1 MDAYEKLGVFYLGKG
16 YDLKEKKVKDDLLLY
31 DSKDLVTHA
40 VCVGMTGS
48 GKTGL
53 CIALIEEAALDGVP
67 AILIDPKGDLS
78 NLLLTFPALKPA
90 DFEPWVNPDDA
101 RQKGLSTAEF
111 AVKQSET
118 WTKGLADWQ
127 EDGARIQ
134 KLRDSVEFKVY
145 TPGSNAGFPVSILKS
160 FAAPPQ
166 AVIEDGELMRE
177 RVSTTVTSLLSLVGI
192 DADPLKSREHILL
205 SNIIESTWRKGQ
217 DLDLADL
224 IQQVQRPAIK
234 KIGVLELDSFYPE
247 KDRFE
252 LMMSLNNLLASP
264 GFAAWLEGEALDID
278 KILYT
283 PKGKPRVA
291 IFSIAHL
298 GDSERMFFTSL
309 LLNQIL
315 GWMRTQSG
323 TTSLRSILYMDEIF
337 GYLPPLG
344 NPPSKLPLLT
354 LLKQARAFGLGLV
367 LSTQNPVD
375 LDYKALSNAGTWF
388 VGRLQTERDKARLL
402 DGLEGASASLGGK
415 FDRSKMEATIAGLG
429 NRVFL
434 MNNTHDDESVV
445 FTTRWVMSYLRG
457 PLTREQIKVL
467 MDPMKSANKQSGQVE
482 KTSTAATMTA
492 PSAATKLV
500 DETSAQVVPAPVQ
513 KTTTSSASVRM
524 VTVPADVPTFYL
536 PVKKSPGGGQLIYR
550 PSLVGV
556 VRTHYVDSKLKI
568 DSFQTGAYTT
578 PMTDKPV
585 PVDWAVAK
593 ELPIPVDSLTKSSE
607 EGASYADL
615 PSAAGRSTSFTDW
628 EKEFT
633 TWLVSAQDI
642 DLFRSPSMN
651 IISNSGETEAQFRVR
666 LTQKAREARDEQTE
680 KLRAKYAP
688 KIQTLQ
694 EKVRKAT
701 QALEKEKDQVKAAD
715 LQSAISIG
723 ATLLGALSGRRTS
736 SRVATAARG
745 VGRSISQRADI
756 SSATENEAAL
766 KEQLTTLQKEFDE
779 EVAALTTK
787 IDPATETFETVS
799 IHPKKTDIAVQLLA
813 VLWQPYMQTPQGAE
827 VPAW

>member
-1 MDAYEKLGVFYLGKG
+1 MDAFEKLGVFYLGKG

-53 CIALIEEAALDGVP
+53 CISLIEEAALDGVP
-67 AILIDPKGDLS
+67 AILIDPKGDLA
-78 NLLLTFPALKPA
+78 NLLLTFPSLKPS

-101 RQKGLSTAEF
+101 RQKGLSTADY
-111 AVKQSET
+111 ASKQAET
-118 WTKGLADWQ
+118 WSKGLADWQ
-127 EDGARIQ
+127 ENGTRIQ
-134 KLRDSVEFKVY
+134 KLRDAVEFKIY
-145 TPGSNAGFPVSILKS
+145 TPGSSAGFPVSILKS
-160 FAAPPQ
+160 FAAPSSQ
-166 AVIEDGELMRE
+166 IIEDGELMRE
-177 RVSTTVTSLLSLVGI
+177 RVSTTVTSLLSLVGL
-192 DADPLKSREHILL
+192 DVDPLKSREHILL

-264 GFAAWLEGEALDID
+264 GFSAWLEGEPLDID

-283 PKGKPRVA
+283 PKGKPRIA

-298 GDSERMFFTSL
+298 GDAERMFFTSL

-315 GWMRTQSG
+315 GWMRAQTG

-337 GYLPPLG
+337 GYLPPLA

-415 FDRSKMEATIAGLG
+415 FNRSKMEATIAGLG

-445 FTTRWVMSYLRG
+445 FTTRWAMSYLRG
-457 PLTREQIKVL
+457 PLTREQIKTL
-467 MDPMKSANKQSGQVE
+467 MDPMKAAEKQTPLAGKVAAG
-482 KTSTAATMTA
+482 TAIASTGI
-492 PSAATKLV
+492 PKNV
-500 DETSAQVVPAPVQ
+500 DETSTQAVQ
-513 KTTTSSASVRM
+513 SASQKPTNVSTGARL
-524 VTVPADVPTFYL
+524 VTVPADIPTFYI
-536 PVKKSPGGGQLIYR
+536 PVKKAPGNAQLIYK
-550 PSLVGV
+550 PSLIGV
-556 VRTHYVDSKLKI
+556 VRTHYADAKLKI

-578 PMTDKPV
+578 PMTDKPI
-585 PVDWAVAK
+585 PVDWVDAK
-593 ELPIPVDSLTKSSE
+593 ELPVPVDSLTKSSE
-607 EGASYADL
+607 ENAAYADL

-633 TWLVSAQDI
+633 TWLAGVQDI
-642 DLFRSPSMN
+642 DLLRSPSTN
-651 IISNSGETEAQFRVR
+651 TISNSGETEAQFRAR
-666 LTQKAREARDEQTE
+666 LSLMAREGRDDQTE
-680 KLRAKYAP
+680 KLRTKYAP
-688 KIQTLQ
+688 KIQALQ

-701 QALEKEKDQVKAAD
+701 QAVEKEKDQVKAAD

-756 SSATENEAAL
+756 SSATENETAL
-766 KEQLTTLQKEFDE
+766 KEQLAALQKEFDD
-779 EVAALTTK
+779 EVAALVKK
-787 IDPATETFETVS
+787 IDPTTEVFETVS
-799 IHPKKTDIAVQLLA
+799 IHPKKTDISVQLLA
-813 VLWQPYMQTPQGAE
+813 LLWQPYLQTPQGGE

>member
-78 NLLLTFPALKPA
+78 NLLLTFPALKPT
-90 DFEPWVNPDDA
+90 DFEPWVNQDDA

-111 AVKQSET
+111 AVKQAET

-127 EDGARIQ
+127 ENGARIQ
-134 KLRDSVEFKVY
+134 KLRDSVEFKIF

-166 AVIEDGELMRE
+166 AIIEDGELMRE

-205 SNIIESTWRKGQ
+205 SNIIESIWRKGQ

-224 IQQVQRPAIK
+224 IQQVQRPALK

-298 GDSERMFFTSL
+298 GDAERMFFTSL

-315 GWMRTQSG
+315 GWMRAQSG

-375 LDYKALSNAGTWF
+375 LDYKALSNTGTWF

-415 FDRSKMEATIAGLG
+415 FNRSKMEATIAGLG

-467 MDPMKSANKQSGQVE
+467 MDPMKTADKQSGQAA
-482 KTSTAATMTA
+482 KTSTGATMTV
-492 PSAATKLV
+492 PSTASKVV
-500 DETSAQVVPAPVQ
+500 DETSAQAVLVPGQ
-513 KTTTSSASVRM
+513 KTTTSSTSVRM
-524 VTVPADVPTFYL
+524 ITVPADVPTFYL
-536 PVKKSPGGGQLIYR
+536 PVKKSPSGGQLIYR

-568 DSFQTGAYTT
+568 DSFQTGAFTT

-585 PVDWAVAK
+585 PVDWADAK

-666 LTQKAREARDEQTE
+666 LSQKAREARDEQTE

-688 KIQTLQ
+688 KIQALQ

-766 KEQLTTLQKEFDE
+766 REQLTALQKEFDD
-779 EVAALTTK
+779 EVASLTTK

-813 VLWQPYMQTPQGAE
+813 VLWQPYLQTPQGAE
-827 VPAW
+827 VSAW